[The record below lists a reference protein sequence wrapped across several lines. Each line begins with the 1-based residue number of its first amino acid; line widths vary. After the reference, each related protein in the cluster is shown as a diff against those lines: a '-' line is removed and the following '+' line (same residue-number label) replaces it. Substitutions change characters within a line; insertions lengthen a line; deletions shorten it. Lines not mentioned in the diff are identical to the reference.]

1 MSAAARDY
9 KGYELVKISNTIPED
24 KWKKAV
30 RSGKVTLK
38 AEDLKGNKPVLM
50 HPSNAKLIVKAQKKN
65 KGVVSMPLAGSDLLY
80 DMELHKEK
88 SVFAWLEGQKNKKAY
103 NWMYSQE

>member
-9 KGYELVKISNTIPED
+9 KGYELVKISNSIPED

-30 RSGKVTLK
+30 RSGKITLK
-38 AEDLKGNKPVLM
+38 ADDLKGTKPVLM
-50 HPSNAKLIVKAQKKN
+50 HPSNAKLILKAQKKN
-65 KGVVSMPLAGSDLLY
+65 KGVVSMPLAGSDFLY
-80 DMELHKEK
+80 DIEMHKDK
-88 SVFAWLEGQKNKKAY
+88 SVFAWLESQKNKKAY